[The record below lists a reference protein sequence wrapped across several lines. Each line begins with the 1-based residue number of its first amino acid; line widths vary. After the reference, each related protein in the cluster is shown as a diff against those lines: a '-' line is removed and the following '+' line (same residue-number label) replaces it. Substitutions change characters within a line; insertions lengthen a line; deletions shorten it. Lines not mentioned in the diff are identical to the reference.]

1 MNPTRP
7 QLAGTF
13 GMIASTHWLASAAGM
28 AVLEGGGNAFDAAV
42 ANVGKPSWIL
52 FEMDYLVFVYFAA
65 ACVVSA
71 LLFGLVPG
79 LHASR
84 VDLNST
90 LKEGSRDSGSRRGG
104 KVSGALVILQFML
117 AVVLLGGALVSL
129 HSWALTQI
137 DVLHRKVR
145 HDQQALEEASTDA
158 AKREA
163 RRRLGNR
170 GCDYCGGEL
179 APLVCNQCDSLQWSD
194 LSRRHLADGTDPQP
208 LHPKLRSRFF
218 GVAAFICH
226 HRFKL
231 LASVWSLIAV
241 VFIPLAFQVAYERA
255 LSSANERAAQTDRA
269 REVINAVSEFRASLD
284 QFVVACGNRT
294 ETLDAGCHE
303 LLEGFKKHFL
313 FVSWNAAPVVDYFQR
328 TECSRVATLAPAEVL
343 AAVEAERRSDVDL
356 SRLACTVAELH
367 DPVDYLDS
375 TYRGFVRQ
383 VLFREEAGPAV
394 LGPNPKEQQ
403 KREEEEAALL
413 WRAGLQL
420 GCLTFGLAH
429 GSRFADYPREKLH
442 AFGSCVE
449 PLYGMGTELEF
460 LRRGK
465 AAEPESFRCRPMP
478 AKRFNGDYWYS
489 RGLRWAA
496 ETDRSEDLTERR
508 LACNASYPD
517 LEPEGIQQ
525 AAKDL

>member
-1 MNPTRP
+1 M
-7 QLAGTF
+7 
-13 GMIASTHWLASAAGM
+13 SAATPTSFTFKGQGKSLWRRRGFLLLFVLFALSLLGGM
-28 AVLEGGGNAFDAAV
+28 WYLAANWTRILLDGPMEQIFGVVALAVL
-42 ANVGKPSWIL
+42 
-52 FEMDYLVFVYFAA
+52 
-65 ACVVSA
+65 
-71 LLFGLVPG
+71 
-79 LHASR
+79 
-84 VDLNST
+84 
-90 LKEGSRDSGSRRGG
+90 
-104 KVSGALVILQFML
+104 
-117 AVVLLGGALVSL
+117 LLGGALVSL
-129 HSWALTQI
+129 HSWALTQV

-145 HDQQALEEASTDA
+145 HDQQILKEAGDDEEKQDDA
-158 AKREA
+158 RK
-163 RRRLGNR
+163 RLGNR
-170 GCDYCGGEL
+170 GCDYCGGDH

-194 LSRRHLADGTDPQP
+194 LSRRHLADGTDPEP
-208 LHPKLRSRFF
+208 LDPKLLSRFF

-255 LSSANERAAQTDRA
+255 LGSANEHAAQTDRA

-284 QFVVACGNRT
+284 QLIVACGHRPG
-294 ETLDAGCHE
+294 TLDADCHE
-303 LLEGFKKHFL
+303 LLEEFKRYFL

-328 TECSRVATLAPAEVL
+328 AECSHVAILDP
-343 AAVEAERRSDVDL
+343 AAVLEAIEAERRSAVDL
-356 SRLACTVAELH
+356 SRLACTVAALH

-383 VLFREEAGPAV
+383 VLFREEASAKSPAV
-394 LGPNPKEQQ
+394 VASKQKDQQ

-429 GSRFADYPREKLH
+429 GSRFTDYPREKLH

-460 LRRGK
+460 LSRGK
-465 AAEPESFRCRPMP
+465 EAEPESFRCRPVP
-478 AKRFNGDYWYS
+478 AKRFNSDYWYS

-496 ETDRSEDLTERR
+496 ETDRRREPTDRR

-517 LEPEGIQQ
+517 PEPGVIQQ
-525 AAKDL
+525 AADL